1 MTGKDTDGDHPDIKH
16 AQITVLT
23 HATFIGKRFEAING
37 TLVKR
42 SQATFHDGKAR
53 ALAAPD
59 AATLARILD
68 LLTPRHVLTLGQ
80 MKDGR
85 TSAHVVTG
93 AKLGPA
99 SDAISRSADYF
110 EHAAGQGWLLL
121 DHDTKDMPTDVQA
134 RVQALGGGLAA
145 IKSIWPDLAD
155 ADLVV
160 RPSSSGG
167 VHLIGNDPSIAT
179 GFHGFVRVKDVSLS
193 KQILDTL
200 TARAWLA
207 GLAWHTLGKNGA
219 LLERSIIDAA
229 VHGPERLIFT
239 APPELGAGVARTAPQ
254 TVVQAGVAVD
264 GPAMPDADALA
275 LLIRESRHRLKPD
288 AEKATARFVEGRVA
302 ALVAEGVPRVDAERS
317 IRDRMQGRVLHDH
330 DILQMSDGSH
340 ARVGD
345 ILDSRFAGP
354 GASKLSLPDPDE
366 GLEYGKTTAAIMWG
380 AGHAQPTLVSHAHG
394 QITRYTFARHAKGAA
409 PAPDIPALRPTL
421 RVDQARARLQ
431 TEVREALRRPGV
443 TLIEATLGLG
453 KTTAT
458 IEALP
463 DLFAEADAQGIA
475 GAVVMA
481 FPQHALGR
489 QVWADVKAAVPGR
502 SIVQLYGPEAKDPD
516 DPDATVCKQLR
527 AYQERASLLLDTRPL
542 CENCP
547 FAGDCLHLKG
557 IGARADIYITSHE
570 RLKAART
577 PLGDHQTLLATIID
591 ENPLNALVSAHKR
604 PVPLAALMAAPTTIR
619 RKAKPDDL
627 TGDQGDLMK
636 YRDKLQATITA
647 HGVGYLRLADLQGW
661 TEQDARSARGLE
673 YGRKIEDEAHP
684 EIAHNKTIT
693 AAVGVFGEIERSIV
707 DGVAENGRLQIRHG
721 EHGPEL
727 VLSGMRPISG
737 AYKVAPVVMLD
748 ATAQPDIAA
757 MLAGETLAHRAE
769 IRATENIHVV
779 QDPSISGAKSH
790 FFAKGETTGNVA
802 RARYYIKACAMAAR
816 VAVISNQATVAA
828 MDLPA
833 DILTGHFNALRG
845 LNAMQDIDHLI
856 VIGRTQPP
864 PQAIDR
870 LVAAIWGVPI
880 DGVLVHLGTAWRHT
894 LTDGKARMVQAK
906 AATHTDPRG
915 EMILRLIRDAEVM
928 QAIGRVRG
936 VNRSTPVRVTVLSD
950 AVLDHPVEIKAMKND
965 LRVAGILGPML
976 DRGVAFLSATQAA
989 KAYPDLYASK
999 QAASKVFDGISDW
1012 STFPIE
1018 SLYGKGCPVVE
1029 ICVPRSRNTT
1039 LALVAPWVSDAE
1051 TEIRRY
1057 LATAS
1062 IVATDIIAT
1071 ADQVTAIAPPAL
1083 PPARTVD
1090 AGAQPA
1096 QVLKLHDPGWHRH
1109 RAKIDSM
1116 DRCTL
1121 AVYHRIKAAGIW
1133 LRFSTNQVAVAL
1145 HETSDAAKIS
1155 AMLGMTPTKVEAA
1168 LNDLFFLGL
1177 VDHDNRL
1184 DGPLALRKLVHV
1196 TSIDSPIMTAFIG
1209 ARRRPMRMQMP
1220 MFAT

>member
-1 MTGKDTDGDHPDIKH
+1 MTDQNTDGDHPDIKH

-23 HATFIGKRFEAING
+23 HGSFIGKRFDAVDG
-37 TLVKR
+37 ALVKT

-59 AATLARILD
+59 AATLTKILD
-68 LLTPRHVLTLGQ
+68 LLTPRHVLTLGR

-93 AKLGPA
+93 AKLDPA

-110 EHAAGQGWLLL
+110 EHAAGLGWLLL
-121 DHDTKDMPTDVQA
+121 DHDTKDMPPAVQE

-145 IKSIWPDLAD
+145 IRSIWPDLAD
-155 ADLVV
+155 ADMVV

-167 VHLIGNDPSIAT
+167 VHMIGDDPSIAT

-193 KQILDTL
+193 KQILETL

-207 GLAWHTLGKNGA
+207 GLAWHAVGKSGA

-229 VHGPERLIFT
+229 VYGPERLIFT

-264 GPAMPDADALA
+264 GPSMPDADALA
-275 LLIRESRHRLKPD
+275 LLIRESRHRLRPD
-288 AEKATARFVEGRVA
+288 AEKVTARFVEGRVA

-345 ILDSRFAGP
+345 ILDSRFADA
-354 GASKLSLPDPDE
+354 GAAKLSLPDPDE

-380 AGHAQPTLVSHAHG
+380 AGHAQPVLVSHAHG
-394 QITRYTFARHAKGAA
+394 QITRYTFARYAKPIAPA
-409 PAPDIPALRPTL
+409 SPAPDIPALRPTMA
-421 RVDQARARLQ
+421 VDKARARLQ
-431 TEVREALRRPGV
+431 TEVREALRRQGV
-443 TLIEATLGLG
+443 SLIEATLGLG

-463 DLFAEADAQGIA
+463 DLFAEADARGIA

-489 QVWADVKAAVPGR
+489 QVLADIKDAVPGR
-502 SIVQLYGPEAKDPD
+502 SVIQLYGAEAKDPD

-527 AYQERASLLLDTRPL
+527 LYQERAALLLKTSDL
-542 CENCP
+542 CDACP
-547 FAGDCLHLKG
+547 FAGDCLHLKSM
-557 IGARADIYITSHE
+557 GARADIYVVSHE

-591 ENPLNALVSAHKR
+591 ENPLNALVSANRR

-619 RKAKPDDL
+619 RKGKPDDL

-661 TEQDARSARGLE
+661 TEQDAQAARGLE
-673 YGRKIEDEAHP
+673 WGRKIEDEAHP

-707 DGVAENGRLQIRHG
+707 DGIAENGRLQIRHG

-727 VLSGMRPISG
+727 VLSGMRPISN

-757 MLAGETLAHRAE
+757 MLAGEPLTHHAD

-802 RARYYIKACAMAAR
+802 RVGHYIKACAMAAR

-828 MDLPA
+828 MDLPT

-845 LNAMQDIDHLI
+845 LNAMQDVDHLI

-880 DGVLVHLGTAWRHT
+880 DGALVHLGTAWRHT
-894 LTDGKARMVQAK
+894 LTDGKARMVQGK

-936 VNRSTPVRVTVLSD
+936 VNRSSPVRVTVLSD
-950 AVLDHPVEIKAMKND
+950 AVLDHPVEIKAMKSD
-965 LRVAGILGPML
+965 LHMAGIFGPML
-976 DRGVAFLSATQAA
+976 DRGVAFFSATQAS

-999 QAASKVFDGISDW
+999 QAAAKVFDAISDW

-1029 ICVPRSRNTT
+1029 INVPRSRTT
-1039 LALVAPWVSDAE
+1039 TFAIIAPWVSDAE

-1057 LATAS
+1057 LPTAS
-1062 IVATDIIAT
+1062 IVTADRTAD
-1071 ADQVTAIAPPAL
+1071 ADQVTSIAPPAP

-1096 QVLKLHDPGWHRH
+1096 LVLRLHDPSWHRH
-1109 RAKIDSM
+1109 RAKLDSM
-1116 DRCTL
+1116 GRCAL
-1121 AVYHRIKAAGIW
+1121 AIYHRIKATGIW
-1133 LRFSTNQVAVAL
+1133 LRHSTNQVAVVL
-1145 HETSDAAKIS
+1145 HETSDAAKI
-1155 AMLGMTPTKVEAA
+1155 AEMLNMTPTKVEAA

-1184 DGPLALRKLVHV
+1184 DGPLALRKLVRAEC
-1196 TSIDSPIMTAFIG
+1196 IDSPIMAAFID
-1209 ARRRPMRMQMP
+1209 ARRQPMRMQ
-1220 MFAT
+1220 A